1 MPEKI
6 ELDLDAIEAAAKAAT
21 PQDFD
26 SAQVASSEDG
36 WIECQ
41 TCGGEGS
48 VELTADYLNYDGQAL
63 GVQFYG
69 IGEPHVHAEAHYRA
83 ARPAVVLAMVEEIRS
98 LRQQLE
104 QQVNDRQRYALVPR
118 SMLLSKEVIGVINFH
133 CGDTDQEEGGQF
145 GQYTDG
151 RLWVGYVLDDDGNK
165 VHGLHIATDEYQEE
179 GSTTLIEFPEPGARP
194 EQEQCGACSECT
206 NGCQVDKDSPEVQP

>member
-1 MPEKI
+1 MSEKI

-98 LRQQLE
+98 LRQQVE
-104 QQVNDRQRYALVPR
+104 HQMNTSRTSRWRGANTRKMTWSV
-118 SMLLSKEVIGVINFH
+118 LLSGASAEPA
-133 CGDTDQEEGGQF
+133 
-145 GQYTDG
+145 G
-151 RLWVGYVLDDDGNK
+151 RR
-165 VHGLHIATDEYQEE
+165 HRA
-179 GSTTLIEFPEPGARP
+179 
-194 EQEQCGACSECT
+194 
-206 NGCQVDKDSPEVQP
+206 GCL

>member
-1 MPEKI
+1 MSEKI

-26 SAQVASSEDG
+26 SAQVASAEDG
-36 WIECQ
+36 WIECPG
-41 TCGGEGS
+41 CGGEGS

-69 IGEPHVHAEAHYRA
+69 IGDPHVQAEAHYRA

-98 LRQQLE
+98 LRQKL
-104 QQVNDRQRYALVPR
+104 QQPLVPEGFALVPQ

-151 RLWVGYVLDDDGNK
+151 RLWVGYVLDDDGSK
-165 VHGLHIATDEYQEE
+165 VHGLHIATDEYPEE
-179 GSTTLIEFPEPGARP
+179 GSTTLIEFPGPDAQ
-194 EQEQCGACSECT
+194 QESNECGACGGCN
-206 NGCQVDKDSPEVQP
+206 NGCQLDKDSPAVQP

>member
-63 GVQFYG
+63 RVQFYG
-69 IGEPHVHAEAHYRA
+69 IGEPRVHAEAHYRA
-83 ARPAVVLAMVEEIRS
+83 ARPAVVLAMVEEIRK
-98 LRQQLE
+98 LRHDLATKNNASRVITLAGCE
-104 QQVNDRQRYALVPR
+104 YTEDELIGTAVRCVSGISRQNTPRWVLMMDAFVCGSGVAQALCRRYGLDP
-118 SMLLSKEVIGVINFH
+118 
-133 CGDTDQEEGGQF
+133 DEGL
-145 GQYTDG
+145 
-151 RLWVGYVLDDDGNK
+151 RK
-165 VHGLHIATDEYQEE
+165 
-179 GSTTLIEFPEPGARP
+179 
-194 EQEQCGACSECT
+194 
-206 NGCQVDKDSPEVQP
+206 

>member
-1 MPEKI
+1 MPVPETI

-26 SAQVASSEDG
+26 SAQVASTEEG

-69 IGEPHVHAEAHYRA
+69 VGDPHVHAEAHYRA

-98 LRQQLE
+98 LRLQLE
-104 QQVNDRQRYALVPR
+104 QLKSASRVITLSGCEYTEDD
-118 SMLLSKEVIGVINFH
+118 LLSRAVRGVTGTGRQKRPRWALMTDVFL
-133 CGDTDQEEGGQF
+133 CGSGVAHALCRRF
-145 GQYTDG
+145 G
-151 RLWVGYVLDDDGNK
+151 
-165 VHGLHIATDEYQEE
+165 
-179 GSTTLIEFPEPGARP
+179 
-194 EQEQCGACSECT
+194 
-206 NGCQVDKDSPEVQP
+206 VDPNEDLRK